1 MAAPQTITYATAG
14 QASATAAFM
23 GHARMTP
30 QIDALTQPEKD
41 MITAAATT
49 AGRLQLTL
57 SVNGMRS
64 HHLFPATDH
73 PHVPVAMPCYMI
85 ALPDPTDPTDP
96 TRQGPSLLFVP
107 IFSIQMDPMHHPQ
120 AHAAPAPRVATHML
134 ADQPRP
140 FVMEQQFQPLHTDP
154 RTWGA
159 AAIQALQLNGF
170 SHAGRLQQVQAV
182 LDNISPDTRHALI
195 TIHGASEM
203 TPQDLVAKL
212 EATYPLARSSASARG
227 EVKDRACTNDQSWTD
242 FVNKQLSDLINTY
255 GSNTLSEL
263 LRGKTQAYI
272 ADWTKDA
279 ATMIVYSSPARVRA
293 TVAGSAAAWIEAVT
307 DQATLLALL
316 GTLHALDGTS
326 SLFRRSGPQI
336 ATGAYLAQPAPP
348 TQVLAVPTDP
358 TAAMRAELE
367 QLRASVATMTT
378 ELKSRS
384 KGRPAPDFSKPWQ
397 PRYGLCRTC
406 AAAPKSVNGTG
417 PQMHWKRDCPDA

>member
-1 MAAPQTITYATAG
+1 
-14 QASATAAFM
+14 
-23 GHARMTP
+23 MTP

-85 ALPDPTDPTDP
+85 ALPDPADPTDP
-96 TRQGPSLLFVP
+96 ARQGQSLLFVP

-120 AHAAPAPRVATHML
+120 AHAAPAPRVATTML

-212 EATYPLARSSASARG
+212 DATYPLARSSASARG
-227 EVKDRACTNDQSWTD
+227 EVKDRACTNDESWTD
-242 FVNKQLSDLINTY
+242 FVNKQLSDLINTH

-279 ATMIVYSSPARVRA
+279 ATMMSILIASARPRHRGRVRGRLDPGGHRPGDTASAPRHA
-293 TVAGSAAAWIEAVT
+293 TRAGRHLV
-307 DQATLLALL
+307 
-316 GTLHALDGTS
+316 
-326 SLFRRSGPQI
+326 
-336 ATGAYLAQPAPP
+336 
-348 TQVLAVPTDP
+348 VVPT
-358 TAAMRAELE
+358 
-367 QLRASVATMTT
+367 LRATNRDGRVPRAAGTAHTGTRRANGSHRRDESRVGTATRI
-378 ELKSRS
+378 RS
-384 KGRPAPDFSKPWQ
+384 HHDNRAQVSQ
-397 PRYGLCRTC
+397 
-406 AAAPKSVNGTG
+406 
-417 PQMHWKRDCPDA
+417 